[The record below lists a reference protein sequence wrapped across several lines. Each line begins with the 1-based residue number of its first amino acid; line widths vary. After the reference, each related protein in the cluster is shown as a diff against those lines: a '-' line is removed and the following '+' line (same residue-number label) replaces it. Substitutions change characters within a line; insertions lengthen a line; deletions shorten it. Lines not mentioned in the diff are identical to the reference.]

1 MSLEVVIKQ
10 KLFGRKPMPLEVI
23 LGEDLYYGNYEND
36 HLSVGEMGE
45 EEILVYN
52 PNRIGRGFSIVWTPE
67 EKKAVTLRLLQPT
80 TTRELQ
86 DFYAAVERMAKHWEG
101 SSLEVEGQKQS
112 LEVFLDSYREMMEF
126 NLKALK
132 DFAGQVL
139 DGTYNTL
146 SLYAAKWPMSM
157 GQEEATLFL
166 HNPHLFEEWLH
177 EKQSLDA
184 CYESPQF
191 FNLDNQLVGMFFLSD
206 WTSLIYPDV
215 PAVPPGVLDPRTG
228 KRLQCDK
235 WQVTMIIGSEP
246 EVLGQLEYSDFLR
259 LLPAE
264 KKSKYDG
271 GHFLLAQLTEDEI
284 RTMANKGKG
293 EDS

>member
-23 LGEDLYYGNYEND
+23 LGEELYYGNYEND
-36 HLSVGEMGE
+36 CLNIGEMGT

-52 PNRIGRGFSIVWTPE
+52 PERIGRGFSVIWTAD

-86 DFYAAVERMAKHWEG
+86 DFYAAVERMAKYWEG
-101 SSLEVEGQKQS
+101 SLEVEGQKQS
-112 LEVFLDSYREMMEF
+112 LEVFLASYREMMEF

-139 DGTYNTL
+139 DGTYDTL
-146 SLYAAKWPMSM
+146 ALYAAMWPMSM
-157 GQEEATLFL
+157 GKEEAALFL
-166 HNPHLFEEWLH
+166 QNPHLFEGWLH
-177 EKQSLDA
+177 EKQA
-184 CYESPQF
+184 MNVYYETPDF
-191 FNLDNQLVGMFFLSD
+191 FMGEAGIVGRFILVNDLPAIF
-206 WTSLIYPDV
+206 PEP
-215 PAVPPGVLDPRTG
+215 PAVPMGLADPKTG
-228 KRLQCDK
+228 ERPESVQWLVTVGIQGEKEPLCD
-235 WQVTMIIGSEP
+235 V
-246 EVLGQLEYSDFLR
+246 EYSEFLR

-271 GHFLLAQLTEDEI
+271 GHFLLAELTEEEI
-284 RTMANKGKG
+284 RALANR
-293 EDS
+293 

>member
-1 MSLEVVIKQ
+1 
-10 KLFGRKPMPLEVI
+10 MPLEVS

-36 HLSVGEMGE
+36 QLSVGEMGD

-52 PNRIGRGFSIVWTPE
+52 PNRIGRGFSVAWTPE
-67 EKKAVTLRLLQPT
+67 AKKAVTLRLLQPT

-101 SSLEVEGQKQS
+101 SLEVEGQKES
-112 LEVFLDSYREMMEF
+112 LEVFLASYQEMMEF

-139 DGTYNTL
+139 DGTYDTL
-146 SLYAAKWPMSM
+146 ALYAAMWPMSM

-177 EKQSLDA
+177 EKQA
-184 CYESPQF
+184 MNVYHESPDF
-191 FNLDNQLVGMFFLSD
+191 FMGDAGIVGRFILVDHLPVV
-206 WTSLIYPDV
+206 LPDM
-215 PAVPPGVLDPRTG
+215 PAVPMGLVDPNTG
-228 KRLQCDK
+228 KRPESIRWVVTVGIQEEKEPLCD
-235 WQVTMIIGSEP
+235 M
-246 EVLGQLEYSDFLR
+246 EYSEFLR

-271 GHFLLAQLTEDEI
+271 GSFLLAELTEEEI
-284 RTMANKGKG
+284 RALANR
-293 EDS
+293 

>member
-36 HLSVGEMGE
+36 QLSVGEMGE
-45 EEILVYN
+45 GEILVYN
-52 PNRIGRGFSIVWTPE
+52 PNRIGRGFSVVWTRE

-101 SSLEVEGQKQS
+101 SLEVEGQKQS
-112 LEVFLDSYREMMEF
+112 LELFLASYQEMMEF

-139 DGTYNTL
+139 DGTYDTL
-146 SLYAAKWPMSM
+146 ALYAAMWPMSM

-166 HNPHLFEEWLH
+166 QNPHLFEEWLH
-177 EKQSLDA
+177 EKQAMNVYHETPDFFMGDTGIVGRFILVNDLPVVLPDA
-184 CYESPQF
+184 
-191 FNLDNQLVGMFFLSD
+191 
-206 WTSLIYPDV
+206 
-215 PAVPPGVLDPRTG
+215 PAVPMGLVDPNTG
-228 KRLQCDK
+228 KRPESIRWVVTVGLQEEKAPLCD
-235 WQVTMIIGSEP
+235 
-246 EVLGQLEYSDFLR
+246 LEYSEFLQ
-259 LLPAE
+259 LLPME

-271 GHFLLAQLTEDEI
+271 GSFLLAELTAEEI
-284 RTMANKGKG
+284 RAMA
-293 EDS
+293 SHI

>member
-36 HLSVGEMGE
+36 QLSVGEMGE

-52 PNRIGRGFSIVWTPE
+52 PNRIGRGFSVAWMPE

-101 SSLEVEGQKQS
+101 SLEVEGQKQS
-112 LEVFLDSYREMMEF
+112 LELFLASYQEMMEF

-139 DGTYNTL
+139 DGTYDTL
-146 SLYAAKWPMSM
+146 ALYAAMWPMSM
-157 GQEEATLFL
+157 GKEEATLFL

-177 EKQSLDA
+177 EKQA
-184 CYESPQF
+184 MNVYHESPDF
-191 FNLDNQLVGMFFLSD
+191 FMGDAVLWADLFWWIICLWSCPICLPFPWDLLIPTRGNAPNPFAGWSPWASKRKKNLFATWSIPNSSACFPRRRNPS
-206 WTSLIYPDV
+206 TT
-215 PAVPPGVLDPRTG
+215 AGVS
-228 KRLQCDK
+228 C
-235 WQVTMIIGSEP
+235 
-246 EVLGQLEYSDFLR
+246 
-259 LLPAE
+259 LP
-264 KKSKYDG
+264 S
-271 GHFLLAQLTEDEI
+271 
-284 RTMANKGKG
+284 
-293 EDS
+293 

>member
-36 HLSVGEMGE
+36 QLSVGEMGE

-52 PNRIGRGFSIVWTPE
+52 PNRIGRGFSVVWTPE
-67 EKKAVTLRLLQPT
+67 EKKVVTLRLLQPT

-101 SSLEVEGQKQS
+101 SLEVEGQKQS
-112 LEVFLDSYREMMEF
+112 LELFLASYQEMMEF

-139 DGTYNTL
+139 DGTYDTL
-146 SLYAAKWPMSM
+146 ALYAAMWSMSM

-177 EKQSLDA
+177 EKQAMNVYHETPD
-184 CYESPQF
+184 F
-191 FNLDNQLVGMFFLSD
+191 FMGDTGIVGRFILVNDLPVV
-206 WTSLIYPDV
+206 LPV
-215 PAVPPGVLDPRTG
+215 APAVPMWLVDPNTG
-228 KRLQCDK
+228 KRPESIRWIITVGIQEEKEPLCD
-235 WQVTMIIGSEP
+235 
-246 EVLGQLEYSDFLR
+246 LEYPDFLR

-264 KKSKYDG
+264 KKAKYDG
-271 GHFLLAQLTEDEI
+271 GSFLLAELSEEEV
-284 RTMANKGKG
+284 RAMA
-293 EDS
+293 SHI

>member
-36 HLSVGEMGE
+36 QLSVGEMGE

-52 PNRIGRGFSIVWTPE
+52 PNRIGRGFSVVWTPE

-101 SSLEVEGQKQS
+101 SLEVEGQKQS
-112 LEVFLDSYREMMEF
+112 LELFLASYQEMMEF

-139 DGTYNTL
+139 DGTYDTL
-146 SLYAAKWPMSM
+146 ALYAAMWPMSM

-177 EKQSLDA
+177 EKQA
-184 CYESPQF
+184 MNVYHESPDF
-191 FNLDNQLVGMFFLSD
+191 FMGDTGIVGRFILVNDLPVV
-206 WTSLIYPDV
+206 LPDA
-215 PAVPPGVLDPRTG
+215 PAVPMWLADPNTG
-228 KRLQCDK
+228 KRPESIRWVVTVGIQEEKEPLCD
-235 WQVTMIIGSEP
+235 
-246 EVLGQLEYSDFLR
+246 LEYSDFLR

-271 GHFLLAQLTEDEI
+271 GSFLLAELSEEEV
-284 RTMANKGKG
+284 RAMA
-293 EDS
+293 SHI